1 MRRVFTRQTR
11 EFGRHR
17 GEISKRVLAQLSA
30 IIPFRDSS
38 PVLTITRWYLLDQGC
53 TFHLCTSLRPPR
65 LLDSR
70 LNSIQDDGLSRGSFS
85 GCPRTYFLQM
95 VHTLSKG
102 YGGVLNIA
110 CIILTISL
118 RLNTRLESAGYPPM
132 TSLVRDLSDGV
143 RLIQLMVSS
152 TIIAQHRKMFYILYN
167 CVGNYGYACSTH
179 LSHCSL
185 TKHSRGYNFG
195 PI

>member
-38 PVLTITRWYLLDQGC
+38 PVLTITHWYLLDQGC
-53 TFHLCTSLRPPR
+53 TFHLYTSLRPPR

-70 LNSIQDDGLSRGSFS
+70 LNSIQDDGLSRGPFS
-85 GCPRTYFLQM
+85 GCPGTYFLQM

-102 YGGVLNIA
+102 YCPSWGRHQYIVAFSYKAEQAEN
-110 CIILTISL
+110 
-118 RLNTRLESAGYPPM
+118 RVDN
-132 TSLVRDLSDGV
+132 VRFPGTTY
-143 RLIQLMVSS
+143 S
-152 TIIAQHRKMFYILYN
+152 TYI
-167 CVGNYGYACSTH
+167 H
-179 LSHCSL
+179 
-185 TKHSRGYNFG
+185 
-195 PI
+195 